1 MSSIFLCRNIT
12 RLRITLDHD
21 TNSSVATKVSLHIE
35 VSFEGNVSDCA
46 ISPGSVNPDQILQN
60 EIKASR
66 NVAIIWPKR
75 HHRDCHHHHK
85 LLRHHHHHYH
95 HRRRRCRRRFPLSSF
110 SSLSSLV
117 HVIMNRSRRVVP
129 EFNWT
134 LSVFPFLMHDI
145 NTIVNNN
152 NNNNFITMVSE
163 SSQ

>member
-1 MSSIFLCRNIT
+1 MSSIFLYRNIT
-12 RLRITLDHD
+12 RLRITLHHD

-35 VSFEGNVSDCA
+35 VSFEGNVSHCT

-66 NVAIIWPKR
+66 NVVIISPKR

-85 LLRHHHHHYH
+85 LQLLRHHHHHHHHH
-95 HRRRRCRRRFPLSSF
+95 HRRRCRCRFPLSSL

-129 EFNWT
+129 EFN
-134 LSVFPFLMHDI
+134 
-145 NTIVNNN
+145 
-152 NNNNFITMVSE
+152 
-163 SSQ
+163 